1 MKYLIRSIK
10 YFFQLIIVLT
20 LFIVVLSMLKLVES
34 DPAKIFVNGYD
45 SLWQIAAIVAV
56 FAAIYPKFGYA
67 SRRIYINGDFD
78 QIFPIVEE
86 EMQER
91 GYRLEN
97 RTGEDLN
104 WRLRS
109 TVARISRLW
118 EDRITMTRTLNGWT
132 LEGPGKDVMRIVNSF
147 NSRPAE
153 DE

>member
-56 FAAIYPKFGYA
+56 FAAIYPKFGYT
-67 SRRIYINGDFD
+67 SRRIYINGSFD
-78 QIFPIVEE
+78 QVFPIVEE
-86 EMQER
+86 EMQNR
-91 GYRLEN
+91 GYRLER
-97 RTGEDLN
+97 RTGEDLS

-109 TVARISRLW
+109 TVYRVSRFW

-132 LEGPGKDVMRIVNSF
+132 LEGPGKDVMKIVNGF
-147 NSRPAE
+147 NSRSAE

>member
-20 LFIVVLSMLKLVES
+20 LFIVVLSLLHLVES

-56 FAAIYPKFGYA
+56 FAAIYPKFGYT
-67 SRRIYINGDFD
+67 SRRIYMNGSFD
-78 QIFPIVEE
+78 QIFPILEKD
-86 EMQER
+86 MQER
-91 GYRLEN
+91 GYRLER
-97 RTGEDLN
+97 RTGEDLS

-109 TVARISRLW
+109 TVYRVSRFW

-132 LEGPGKDVMRIVNSF
+132 LEGPSKDVMKIVNSF
-147 NSRPAE
+147 NSRFAE